1 MYCTKRTIIVER
13 LPSDIPDKLRVEVK
27 RKRRNILGKVKSY
40 TDTELNSSKRN
51 LYDPARDDFEETSSI
66 EDILISLQI
75 TTCDYEAVLSMS
87 DDNNLKYIFKGL

>member
-1 MYCTKRTIIVER
+1 MYCTKRKIIVER
-13 LPSDIPDKLRVEVK
+13 LPSDIADKLRVEVK
-27 RKRRNILGKVKSY
+27 KKRRNILEKVKSY
-40 TDTELNSSKRN
+40 TDAELNSLKRN
-51 LYDPARDDFEETSSI
+51 FYDPARDDFEETSSI

>member
-1 MYCTKRTIIVER
+1 MYCTKRKIIVER
-13 LPSDIPDKLRVEVK
+13 LPSDIADKLRVEVK
-27 RKRRNILGKVKSY
+27 RKRRNILEKVKSY
-40 TDTELNSSKRN
+40 TDAELNSSKRN
-51 LYDPARDDFEETSSI
+51 FYDPARNDFKEASSI

>member
-1 MYCTKRTIIVER
+1 M
-13 LPSDIPDKLRVEVK
+13 PSDIPDKLRVEVK

-40 TDTELNSSKRN
+40 TDTELNPSKRN
-51 LYDPARDDFEETSSI
+51 LYDPARDDFEEVSSI

-87 DDNNLKYIFKGL
+87 DDNNLKYILKCL

>member
-1 MYCTKRTIIVER
+1 M
-13 LPSDIPDKLRVEVK
+13 PSDIPDKLRVEVK

>member
-1 MYCTKRTIIVER
+1 M
-13 LPSDIPDKLRVEVK
+13 PSDIPDKLRVEVK

-51 LYDPARDDFEETSSI
+51 LYDLARDDFEETSSI

-87 DDNNLKYIFKGL
+87 DDNNLKYILKCF

>member
-1 MYCTKRTIIVER
+1 M
-13 LPSDIPDKLRVEVK
+13 PSDIPDKLRVEVK

-75 TTCDYEAVLSMS
+75 TTCDYEAILSMS
-87 DDNNLKYIFKGL
+87 DDNNLKYILKGL

>member
-1 MYCTKRTIIVER
+1 M
-13 LPSDIPDKLRVEVK
+13 PSDIPDKLRVEVK

-75 TTCDYEAVLSMS
+75 TICDYEAVLSMS

>member
-1 MYCTKRTIIVER
+1 M
-13 LPSDIPDKLRVEVK
+13 PSDIPDKLRVEVK

-51 LYDPARDDFEETSSI
+51 LYDPARDDFEETNSI

-87 DDNNLKYIFKGL
+87 DDNNLKYILKCL